1 MIEAQFYCCQNPD
14 CPHQSFLLNLA
25 YKVRLSDIKE
35 QIIDRARGGSSIR
48 DTARVLGMSTRAV
61 LSKLKKRVVIEPC
74 DLCSRAFG
82 HRQTI
87 FLSREAIVDQRG

>member
-1 MIEAQFYCCQNPD
+1 MGKQFYRCQNPD

-25 YKVRLSDIKE
+25 YKVRLPDIKE

-74 DLCSRAFG
+74 EPASSTLVASRG
-82 HRQTI
+82 GGGCHSTC
-87 FLSREAIVDQRG
+87 